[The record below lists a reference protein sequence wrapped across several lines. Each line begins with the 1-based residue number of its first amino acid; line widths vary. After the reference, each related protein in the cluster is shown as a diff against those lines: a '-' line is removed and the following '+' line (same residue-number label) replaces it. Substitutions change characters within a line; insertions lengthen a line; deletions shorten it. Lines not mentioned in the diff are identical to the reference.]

1 MRMGDFRPHATY
13 DPDADALYVY
23 LVDIEVERS
32 TSLDDLRIIDYSVDG
47 RVAGVEFL
55 GVSGG
60 VGLSDIPYR
69 HKVERLIGELGLGIK
84 IFA

>member
-1 MRMGDFRPHATY
+1 MGDFRPHATY
-13 DPDADALYVY
+13 DPDADALYVH
-23 LVDIEVERS
+23 LIDIEVERS

-47 RVAGVEFL
+47 RVVGVEFL
-55 GVSGG
+55 GVSAG
-60 VGLSDIPYR
+60 VDLSDIPYR

>member
-1 MRMGDFRPHATY
+1 MGQFKPHATY
-13 DPDADALYVY
+13 DPDADAVYVY
-23 LVDIEVERS
+23 LAGAEVERS

-47 RVAGVEFL
+47 RVVGVEFL

-60 VGLSDIPYR
+60 IDLSDIPYR
-69 HKVERLIGELGLGIK
+69 HKVEQLIGELGLGIK